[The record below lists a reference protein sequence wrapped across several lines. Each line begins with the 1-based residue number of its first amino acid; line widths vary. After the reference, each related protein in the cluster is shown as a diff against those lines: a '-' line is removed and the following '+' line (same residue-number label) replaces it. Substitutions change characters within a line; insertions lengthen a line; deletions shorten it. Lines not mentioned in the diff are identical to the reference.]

1 MFLIALI
8 FASIFGSLIPAFVAK
23 LLMSAGFKRN
33 PSYLAVLGAM
43 ALTTFFTGMLIFF
56 MGYDSEAALDAMPN
70 IVAIMISILALVIQ
84 VIALNV
90 IAFDERGASIGM
102 GKWAAV
108 LVLQYV
114 VYFALIFTFVMLWF
128 V

>member
-23 LLMSAGFKRN
+23 LLMSAVFKRN